1 MNAAGWLS
9 VSAAPAFVF
18 LVLVFAAARRVA
30 VFDEFLAGAA
40 DGISTCV
47 RVLPSLVALMT
58 AVSMLRA
65 SGLLEI
71 LVGAVAPAAKF
82 LGIPPE
88 IIPLALL
95 RPVSGSG
102 SLAMLENIYS
112 VYGVDSF
119 AGRVA
124 SVLQSSTETTF
135 YAITVYYGAVG
146 IKRTRHT
153 LVSAAG
159 GDITG
164 ILLSSLLV
172 RCLIP

>member
-1 MNAAGWLS
+1 
-9 VSAAPAFVF
+9 
-18 LVLVFAAARRVA
+18 
-30 VFDEFLAGAA
+30 
-40 DGISTCV
+40 
-47 RVLPSLVALMT
+47 
-58 AVSMLRA
+58 
-65 SGLLEI
+65 
-71 LVGAVAPAAKF
+71 
-82 LGIPPE
+82 
-88 IIPLALL
+88 
-95 RPVSGSG
+95 
-102 SLAMLENIYS
+102 MLENIYS

-172 RCLIP
+172 RCLVP